1 MQTAEIRLDYKMS
14 DVITEYYGTEQGNM
28 MRTFVTTLDE
38 KQRRLFFG
46 LEASRLGHGGKQL
59 LADGFSTSPSVIRR
73 GERELLDPSRL
84 PQGGEVRQPGG
95 GNKLVEERDPEI
107 LPALEK
113 IMGCHIA
120 GDPMNGS
127 VRWTDL
133 RTSQIRDELADEG
146 FDISAKTV
154 KRLLKKTTR

>member
-1 MQTAEIRLDYKMS
+1 MS
-14 DVITEYYGTEQGNM
+14 DKITGHYGTEQANM
-28 MRTFVTTLDE
+28 MRNFVATLDE

-59 LADGFSTSPSVIRR
+59 LVDGFSTSASVILR
-73 GERELLDPSRL
+73 GERELIDPSRL
-84 PQGGEVRQPGG
+84 PGGGEVRQPGG

-107 LPALEK
+107 LQALEE

-120 GDPMNGS
+120 GDPMNNT

-133 RTSQIRDELADEG
+133 RTSQIRDELAIKG

-154 KRLLKKTTR
+154 KRLLKKTTP